1 MYTGL
6 LSGEPPVLTS
16 VSSDLMP
23 LAKAGKAVPL
33 AVSGDKHLLQLPDV
47 PTFKELG
54 VDMEVPSWYA
64 IVARKGTPAPVI
76 ERLNRAISVPLQSR
90 AVRAYLDLQMMQ
102 PLSGQASEVD
112 RWIVRDSDLWGSII
126 NKLNIA
132 N

>member
-16 VSSDLMP
+16 VSSDLMT
-23 LAKAGKAVPL
+23 LAKASKAVPL
-33 AVSGDKHLLQLPDV
+33 AVSGDKHLLKFPEV

-54 VDMEVPSWYA
+54 VDMEVPGWYA
-64 IVARKGTPAPVI
+64 IVAREGTPAPVI
-76 ERLNRAISVPLQSR
+76 ERFNRAISVPMQSR

-112 RWIVRDSDLWGSII
+112 R
-126 NKLNIA
+126 
-132 N
+132 